1 VGEGALKIGRRRQQS
16 RQFFV
21 MVGVVEMEI
30 FWLMVDGS
38 VEARR
43 PAHFLRSKRWTLVN
57 WVNLNKNIKV
67 NM

>member
-1 VGEGALKIGRRRQQS
+1 MGEGALKIGRRRQQS
-16 RQFFV
+16 RRFFV

-30 FWLMVDGS
+30 FLLMALS

-43 PAHFLRSKRWTLVN
+43 TFSVFKKMAVGKLGKFKP
-57 WVNLNKNIKV
+57 KNIKV